1 MSISKQKKGFVFNKD
16 HILQKWIEKET
27 KIALCLCLNTKR
39 ILYIKYRGSIA
50 MNRGKRIVN
59 KTKLATKKALL
70 ELIREKNY
78 PDITVSEITKR
89 GNVGRSTL
97 YKHYRSKADV
107 LVDIHRDIFEHLFKE
122 MSTSKAWLAPEPPL
136 ELVLFFKRYRNVG
149 RNPFS
154 LSYKLGGDL
163 DYLISHI
170 NRELTATVLE
180 RLRSAYNDGD
190 YSIPLALLAKSIS
203 NLYGGLI
210 MAWFTEF
217 QSFEIQQFARNMH
230 RMIRALIFEAIGNES

>member
-1 MSISKQKKGFVFNKD
+1 
-16 HILQKWIEKET
+16 
-27 KIALCLCLNTKR
+27 
-39 ILYIKYRGSIA
+39 
-50 MNRGKRIVN
+50 MNQGERIVN
-59 KTKLATKKALL
+59 RTKLAIKKALL

-78 PDITVSEITKR
+78 PDITVSEIVKR

-107 LVDIHRDIFEHLFKE
+107 LVDIHRDIFGHLFKE
-122 MSTSKAWLAPEPPL
+122 MSASKAWLAPEPPL
-136 ELVLFFKRYRNVG
+136 ELVLFFEKYRRVG

-180 RLRSAYNDGD
+180 RLRSSYNDED
-190 YSIPLALLAKSIS
+190 YSIPLVLLAKSIS

-217 QSFEIQQFARNMH
+217 QSLDTEQFALNMH
-230 RMIRALIFEAIGNES
+230 RMIKALIIEAIGNDSES

>member
-1 MSISKQKKGFVFNKD
+1 
-16 HILQKWIEKET
+16 
-27 KIALCLCLNTKR
+27 
-39 ILYIKYRGSIA
+39 

-59 KTKLATKKALL
+59 RTKLAIKEALL

-89 GNVGRSTL
+89 ANVGRSTL

-107 LVDIHRDIFEHLFKE
+107 LVDIHRDIFEDLFKG
-122 MSTSKAWLAPEPPL
+122 MSTSKAWLAPEPPF
-136 ELVLFFKRYRNVG
+136 ELVLFFERYRRVG

-163 DYLISHI
+163 DYLINHI
-170 NRELTATVLE
+170 NRKLTATVLE
-180 RLRSAYNDGD
+180 RLCSSYKDGD
-190 YSIPLALLAKSIS
+190 YSIPLAMLARSIS
-203 NLYGGLI
+203 NLYSGLI

-217 QSFEIQQFARNMH
+217 QSSDVGQFAFNMH
-230 RMIRALIFEAIGNES
+230 RMIKALIFEAIGDGVNRDDQAVRWKN